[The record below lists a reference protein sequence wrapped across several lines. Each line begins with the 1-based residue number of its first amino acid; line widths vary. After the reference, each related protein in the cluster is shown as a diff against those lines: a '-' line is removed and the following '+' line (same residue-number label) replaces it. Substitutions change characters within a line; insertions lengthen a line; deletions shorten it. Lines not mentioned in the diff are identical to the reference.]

1 MVLRAYRLVPCRDC
15 GTWNIDPRPSAAAQA
30 ALHDSDVYHEHP
42 YLTHR
47 RTSVSARD
55 RRCAAIF
62 KRLGMFLDLAS
73 LRDQRVLDIGC
84 DTGQFI
90 SSAARQF
97 GIVPV
102 GLDVAH
108 LAIVQARSA
117 GVDAY
122 HCTVEEAPASLR
134 DFPVIM
140 AIDVIEHVPDPDR
153 FCRAIADRLR
163 PGGVAYIETPNV
175 DSTVYR
181 FGRALCAASGGRPAS
196 TWHRLFPQEHIQYFR
211 RDGLR
216 RVAERAGLRVL
227 MHESRV
233 LPPAEIAVGRIT
245 RTALGALQLLDYV
258 SGEKILRW
266 AILGFPPPRSAR
278 AGLGDRV

>member
-1 MVLRAYRLVPCRDC
+1 
-15 GTWNIDPRPSAAAQA
+15 
-30 ALHDSDVYHEHP
+30 
-42 YLTHR
+42 
-47 RTSVSARD
+47 
-55 RRCAAIF
+55 
-62 KRLGMFLDLAS
+62 MFLGLAS
-73 LRDQRVLDIGC
+73 LRRQRVLDIGC

-90 SSAARQF
+90 TSAARQF

-108 LAIVQARSA
+108 LAIEQARAA

-122 HCTVEEAPASLR
+122 HCTLEEAPASLR

-140 AIDVIEHVPDPDR
+140 AIDVIEPVADPDR

-181 FGRALCAASGGRPAS
+181 FGRALCAASGGRPAG

-211 RDGLR
+211 RDGLH
-216 RVAERAGLRVL
+216 RVAERAGLQVM
-227 MHESRV
+227 MHRSRV

-266 AILGFPPPRSAR
+266 AILGLAPTRSAE
-278 AGLGDRV
+278 AGSGDRAV